1 MSKTIFKTTQ
11 YPIKTLIDDIDYG
24 KIALPELQ
32 RPFVWNP
39 TKVRDF
45 FDSIYRGYPVGYLL
59 FWDNVNDQSRKEIG
73 VDEKESKA
81 KSLIID
87 GQQRLTSLFATI
99 KGIPIIDE
107 NYNKKV
113 IKIAFNPLEEKFEVS
128 NAATDKDDKYI
139 SDISVLFK
147 PDFSEYRFINEYLKT
162 LDADGELS
170 DKQKELIS
178 QNITN
183 LRAILSYDFTI
194 LEIGED
200 VDEETVASIFVR
212 VNSKGVV
219 LKQSDF
225 VLTLLSVFWEEGRQL
240 IEDFAKQSSDP
251 HYKSE
256 GGKHSSYNP
265 IIDVKPG
272 EIMRA
277 IVGYGFNRGRMSDVY
292 ALLRGRD
299 FETREYKPGLKEQRF
314 SELEGHVANGL
325 DNTTWFNYITL
336 IQSIGFRNK
345 YLITS
350 RTNFFYSYA
359 FYLIGKHKHGIEFH
373 QLEKVISRWFVMAAL
388 TSRYSGSSESVFE
401 GDLALIRVA
410 GSGEEFISALSER
423 IDSEVTND
431 FWEITMPSLLT
442 SSSARNPQWLVFVA
456 AQLKN
461 NAELLFSSKKL
472 TDFFDPAVAPKKSQI
487 DKHHVFPKNYLS
499 KIGIDRRTDQNQVAN
514 YIYLDYKTNIQISD
528 DAPMDYFAKY
538 EQYST
543 TDVRTVMKHHALPP
557 DFFKM
562 DYETYLKARRQL
574 LSEYIRIYFEHI

>member
-1 MSKTIFKTTQ
+1 MNKAIFKTTQ

-32 RPFVWNP
+32 RPFVWSP

-45 FDSIYRGYPVGYLL
+45 FDSVYRGYPVGYLL
-59 FWDNVNDQSRKEIG
+59 FWDNVNNQSRKDIG
-73 VDEKESKA
+73 VDKKESKA

-99 KGIPIIDE
+99 KGMPIIDE
-107 NYNKKV
+107 NYKKKV

-139 SDISVLFK
+139 SDISVLFR
-147 PDFSEYRFINEYLKT
+147 PEFSEYRFISEYLKT
-162 LDADGELS
+162 LNANGELS
-170 DKQKELIS
+170 DKQKDSIS
-178 QNITN
+178 QSITD

-194 LEIGED
+194 LEIGENVD
-200 VDEETVASIFVR
+200 DEEVASIFVR

-225 VLTLLSVFWEEGRQL
+225 VLTLLSVFWERGRQL
-240 IEDFAKQSSDP
+240 IEDFAKQSNDP
-251 HYKSE
+251 HYKTKT
-256 GGKHSSYNP
+256 GKHSSYNP

-272 EIMRA
+272 EILRA
-277 IVGYGFNRGRMSDVY
+277 IVGYGFGRGRMSDVY

-299 FETREYKPGLKEQRF
+299 FETRDYKKGLKEQRF
-314 SELEGHVANGL
+314 SELEEYVTNGL

-336 IQSIGFRNK
+336 IQSIGFQNK

-359 FYLIGKHKHGIEFH
+359 FHLIGKYRHGIEFH
-373 QLEKVISRWFVMAAL
+373 QLEQIVSRWFVMAAL
-388 TSRYSGSSESVFE
+388 TKRYSASSESVFE
-401 GDLALIRVA
+401 GDLALIRA
-410 GSGEEFISALSER
+410 AESGEEFIAALNNKISSEM
-423 IDSEVTND
+423 TND

-442 SSSARNPQWLVFVA
+442 SSSARNPQWLVFIA

-472 TDFFDPAVAPKKSQI
+472 ADLFNPAIAAKKSQI
-487 DKHHVFPKNYLS
+487 DKHHVFPKNYLN
-499 KIGIDRRTDQNQVAN
+499 KIGINKLTDQNQVAN

-528 DAPMDYFAKY
+528 DAPMNYFAEY
-538 EQYST
+538 RQYSAT
-543 TDVRTVMKHHALPP
+543 NVETIMKHHALPP

-562 DYETYLKARRQL
+562 DYGAYLKTRRQL
-574 LSEYIRIYFEHI
+574 LSRYIRKYFENI